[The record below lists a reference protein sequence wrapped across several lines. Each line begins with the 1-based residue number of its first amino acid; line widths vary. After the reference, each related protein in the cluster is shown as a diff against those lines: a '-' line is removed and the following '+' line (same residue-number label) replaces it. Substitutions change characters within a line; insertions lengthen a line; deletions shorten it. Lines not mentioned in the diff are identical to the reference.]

1 VDAASPSPTLARLA
15 LANFLDHAL
24 GARLHE
30 IQRDREARLDAF
42 HDYTLLIRYVR
53 AMPDTDDGL
62 QALAMTAFDTQ
73 TCTLRLHSDRPFV
86 LAAGYQSHPSANQ
99 PDSFVA
105 ELVSMLINDDL
116 DPGHG
121 GEP

>member
-1 VDAASPSPTLARLA
+1 MDATSPSPTLARLA
-15 LANFLDHAL
+15 LANFLDQAL

-53 AMPDTDDGL
+53 ALPDSDDGL
-62 QALAMTAFDTQ
+62 QALAMTAFDTR
-73 TCTLRLHSDRPFV
+73 TCTLRLHSDRPFT
-86 LAAGYQSHPSANQ
+86 LAAGYQAHPSARQ

-105 ELVSMLINDDL
+105 ELLSMLISDDL
-116 DPGHG
+116 DG
-121 GEP
+121 GTTGD